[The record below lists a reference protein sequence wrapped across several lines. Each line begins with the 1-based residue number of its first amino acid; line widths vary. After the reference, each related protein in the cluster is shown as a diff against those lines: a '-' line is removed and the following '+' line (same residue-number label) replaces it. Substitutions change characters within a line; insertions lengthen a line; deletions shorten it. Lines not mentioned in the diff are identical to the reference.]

1 MMLVIFIGLPATNR
15 CACSFVLTCKYFMCC
30 SQGIKIYHNDMSA
43 VISNELLL
51 YADDSE
57 ILVAIRYI
65 SNIDTLLQKEHEI
78 VSEWANGWSTIN
90 YFCI

>member
-1 MMLVIFIGLPATNR
+1 
-15 CACSFVLTCKYFMCC
+15 
-30 SQGIKIYHNDMSA
+30 MSA

-57 ILVAIRYI
+57 SLVAGRYI
-65 SNIDTLLQKEHEI
+65 SNIDTLFQNVLEI
-78 VSEWANGWSTIN
+78 VSEWVNGWSTIN